1 MIGAA
6 LGVTLLAIIVIGC
19 GGSKIEYVEADAS
32 IDAAASIDASVDGT
46 VPPTVDASDS
56 SSFDASPAAL
66 LAPCAAQRDVYY
78 YDVETYDGTF
88 EAGAETF
95 TNLDSSWNAQLTPE
109 LEIMVLTGG
118 SGGEVDVWVPDG
130 QQLAP
135 GTYPQGPQTA
145 NVATSLDLYIG
156 DEGCAI
162 ASGTFTIVDVTTST
176 DDAGD
181 QTLQSFLA
189 WFNVECVG
197 YHVPIPV
204 VGCIGYSVSR

>member
-1 MIGAA
+1 MG
-6 LGVTLLAIIVIGC
+6 IIVLGC
-19 GGSKIEYVEADAS
+19 GGSSIEYVEPDAS
-32 IDAAASIDASVDGT
+32 IDAAVSVDASVDGS
-46 VPPTVDASDS
+46 VPPVGDAAS
-56 SSFDASPAAL
+56 SSEIDASPAAL

-88 EAGAETF
+88 ERGAETF
-95 TNLDSSWNAQLTPE
+95 TNLDSSWNAQLSPE
-109 LEIMVLTGG
+109 LEIMVFTGSG
-118 SGGEVDVWVPDG
+118 GGGEVDVWVPDG

-181 QTLQSFLA
+181 ETLQSFLA
-189 WFNVECVG
+189 WFNVECTG
-197 YHVPIPV
+197 QTTTIPV
-204 VGCIGYSVSR
+204 VGCIGYSVSQ